1 MHEINLTKNFKQ
13 IFDALQRMNMNITGI
28 AKSMGYTT
36 SSQLHSVLNGES
48 MLSTKAIISLIQNGN
63 VNPTF
68 LFLGKGEM
76 FLTDESE
83 VQRLRKESSEWE
95 RKFFAIQDEL
105 FKSQAQLEQA
115 VLRYNR
121 LIDITSIA
129 MEKTQKKEENGDKP
143 DKK

>member
-36 SSQLHSVLNGES
+36 SAQLHSVLNGES

-68 LFLGKGEM
+68 LFLGQGEM
-76 FLTDESE
+76 FLSDESE
-83 VQRLRKESSEWE
+83 VQRLRKECSEWE
-95 RKFFAIQDEL
+95 QKFFAIQDDL
-105 FKSQAQLEQA
+105 FKSQAELEKA

-129 MEKTQKKEENGDKP
+129 MEKTQSGEKVIRIKNK
-143 DKK
+143 